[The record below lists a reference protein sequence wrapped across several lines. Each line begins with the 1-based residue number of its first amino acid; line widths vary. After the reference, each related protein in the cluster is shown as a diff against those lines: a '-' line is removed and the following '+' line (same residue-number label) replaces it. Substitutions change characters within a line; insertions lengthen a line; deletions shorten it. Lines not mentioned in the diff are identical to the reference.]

1 MHGEKRPVDSRIAAL
16 AARQQGVVAR
26 RQLEATGLGK
36 GAIDHRVSAGR
47 LHPVFRGVYAV
58 GHRRLTRRGW
68 FMAAVLACGYGAVLS
83 HFSAAEL
90 LGVGRSRSGIH
101 VTTPNRN
108 LHGQK
113 GIVLHRAR
121 ALRPEHRTTIDGI
134 PVTTVPRLL
143 ADLAGTLDKTGLKRV
158 WQEAQRRK
166 LLDVEAVKPLA
177 SQPRRGIGN
186 LNALIDE
193 AEDAPDTKTEFEHR
207 FHDFIR
213 ARDIPAP
220 AYNVAIGPYVVDALW
235 PGAKLVVELDSR
247 AYHWHRAEEDAE
259 RHADLLVA
267 GYLPYHVTWK
277 ALTRRPDALESRLRR
292 LLRTVG

>member
-1 MHGEKRPVDSRIAAL
+1 
-16 AARQQGVVAR
+16 
-26 RQLEATGLGK
+26 
-36 GAIDHRVSAGR
+36 
-47 LHPVFRGVYAV
+47 
-58 GHRRLTRRGW
+58 
-68 FMAAVLACGYGAVLS
+68 
-83 HFSAAEL
+83 
-90 LGVGRSRSGIH
+90 VGRSRSGIH

-207 FHDFIR
+207 FHDFIVER
-213 ARDIPAP
+213 GIPRP
-220 AYNVAIGPYVVDALW
+220 VYNAAVGPYVVDALW
-235 PGAKLVVELDSR
+235 PDAKLVVELDSR
-247 AYHWHRAEEDAE
+247 RS
-259 RHADLLVA
+259 A
-267 GYLPYHVTWK
+267 GPK
-277 ALTRRPDALESRLRR
+277 ARSAGGAAAALQGRRPALQARSAAPRRRSRPTP
-292 LLRTVG
+292 LLKTARSQTRAARADGA